1 MSELSGEVCLISGG
15 GTGIGAGIARRFALA
30 GASVVVCG
38 RRKDPLDQLVDE
50 LASQGGEAYSIA
62 GDVSI
67 EADVDRILSQAM
79 QVFGAVTI
87 LVNNA
92 GISGG
97 RQIHEQSPESWE
109 RIVAVNLKGPFLL
122 AKAVLPAMR
131 SNGRGHIL
139 NISSEAGLRHYMESG
154 AYGVSK
160 HALNALSEFIQV
172 ENQEFGVRVDTI
184 CPGMVVTEMT
194 EGRDELN
201 EELCLYPEDIADLAY
216 FLVTRRHNI
225 KIGTPI
231 LIQTMQNPWR
241 E

>member
-79 QVFGAVTI
+79 QVFGPVTI

-109 RIVAVNLKGPFLL
+109 RIIAVNLKGPYLL
-122 AKAVLPAMR
+122 AKAVLPGMR
-131 SNGRGHIL
+131 SNGKGHIL
-139 NISSEAGLRHYMESG
+139 NISSEAGLRHYIESG